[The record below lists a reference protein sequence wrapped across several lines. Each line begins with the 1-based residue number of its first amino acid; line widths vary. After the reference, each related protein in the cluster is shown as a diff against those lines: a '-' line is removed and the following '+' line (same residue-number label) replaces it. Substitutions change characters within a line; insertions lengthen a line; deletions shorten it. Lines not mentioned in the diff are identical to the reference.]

1 MILTQN
7 VSKTTSVC
15 SHPLLHL
22 QIPSCG
28 TSRFPGR
35 QPVWW
40 RGSWRAALE
49 DYAVRRAA
57 GGPVSQWEC
66 RRKWPTNGTYIK
78 EEEQGVS
85 NEGMDHSAQW
95 LTHTQQ
101 LHSKTESPGSRLW
114 LSLQRLPPCPLLMT
128 LRYQAP
134 GLLSVTP
141 ELLNLPSISNP
152 NYYLPEQHSS
162 M

>member
-1 MILTQN
+1 MFQKQPRSVVILF
-7 VSKTTSVC
+7 SAFRS
-15 SHPLLHL
+15 PLVAQADSRAGSL
-22 QIPSCG
+22 CG
-28 TSRFPGR
+28 DVVRGGQLLRIMLLEGR
-35 QPVWW
+35 
-40 RGSWRAALE
+40 R
-49 DYAVRRAA
+49 

-114 LSLQRLPPCPLLMT
+114 LSLQCLPPCPLLMT

-141 ELLNLPSISNP
+141 ELLNPPSISNP